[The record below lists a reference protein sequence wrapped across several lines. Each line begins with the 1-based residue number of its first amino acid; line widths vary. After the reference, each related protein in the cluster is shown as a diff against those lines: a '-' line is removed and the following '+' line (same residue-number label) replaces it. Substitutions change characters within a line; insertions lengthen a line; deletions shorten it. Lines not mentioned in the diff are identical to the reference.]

1 MPVPVFIRLSY
12 LRNTLGIPISEAAKK
27 LGISQG
33 YLFDLEEFIKT
44 AEPYILLHKK
54 KPISFVNTIRD
65 YAEFLSSSLKSPLAF
80 SDFELRNIGELL
92 LADSF
97 FHSIL
102 RYISNTF
109 VSIPLTS
116 NENGHTTPSYSEFYK
131 RFIYT
136 VICPAGENVI
146 YAPNDPSAA
155 EAIHYIFIRAFTK
168 GTRRKKKII
177 DASYTPF
184 AQGASP
190 SSPIGKFEC
199 GGHPFYQGVLYASV
213 ENHLRQWP
221 YFVYL
226 LLYICI
232 KKIHVN
238 LSAPINEWPI
248 PIPGNLAF
256 KTLKEMPENAPPV
269 NDAFVILTP
278 SKEITVFFNSILSYN
293 SNHFFVE
300 GDLLTFNTK

>member
-1 MPVPVFIRLSY
+1 MPVPVFVRLSY
-12 LRNTLGIPISEAAKK
+12 LRHNLGIPISEAAQK
-27 LGISQG
+27 LGISQS
-33 YLFDLEEFIKT
+33 YLFELEEFTKA
-44 AEPYILLHKK
+44 AEPYISLHKK
-54 KPISFVNTIRD
+54 KPCSFAETIRE
-65 YAEFLSSSLKSPLAF
+65 YARFLSSSLKSPLAF

-102 RYISNTF
+102 RYISNIF
-109 VSIPLTS
+109 VSLPLTS
-116 NENGHTTPSYSEFYK
+116 NEKGNILPAYSDFYK
-131 RFIYT
+131 RFIYK
-136 VICPAGENVI
+136 VICPAEENVI

-155 EAIHYIFIRAFTK
+155 EAIHYIFTRAFTK
-168 GTRRKKKII
+168 GTRRRKKII
-177 DASYTPF
+177 EATYIPF
-184 AQGASP
+184 AQGALP

-213 ENHLRQWP
+213 ENHPRQLP

-238 LSAPINEWPI
+238 LSSPFNEWPI
-248 PIPGNLAF
+248 PIPSDLL

-269 NDAFVILTP
+269 NDAFVLLTP
-278 SKEITVFFNSILSYN
+278 SKEITVFFKSILSYR
-293 SNHFFVE
+293 SDHFFVE